1 MSLQA
6 EWGFFHWI
14 CPSAAGS
21 EASSVDQKQPVFIWI
36 SEPDEAARSRV
47 KQIWNPKERPN
58 NSATMGFGKKK
69 QGNYEFSFVFSLN
82 LIYDQFICWWGGCQP
97 PSGFNGYYEQ
107 LRVLQ
112 GLQSQLSVFAA

>member
-36 SEPDEAARSRV
+36 SEPDEAAPESRQADL
-47 KQIWNPKERPN
+47 KSKEE
-58 NSATMGFGKKK
+58 S
-69 QGNYEFSFVFSLN
+69 
-82 LIYDQFICWWGGCQP
+82 
-97 PSGFNGYYEQ
+97 EQ
-107 LRVLQ
+107 LGHHGVREKETR
-112 GLQSQLSVFAA
+112 